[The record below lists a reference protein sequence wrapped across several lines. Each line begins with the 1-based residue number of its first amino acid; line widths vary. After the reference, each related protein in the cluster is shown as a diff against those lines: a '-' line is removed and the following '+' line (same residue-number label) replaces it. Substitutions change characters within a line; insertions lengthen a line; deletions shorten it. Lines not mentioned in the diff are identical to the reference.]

1 MKRHQLQFIGY
12 FLIITVLVSL
22 SAGMT
27 ACKSKKI
34 APTLSSIAITPESAT
49 TIAIGAT
56 QQYIAIATYSDGST
70 TNVTYVATWGS
81 SDTSIAGVS
90 QWGKVT
96 GLVTGNTNITATYSG
111 ITGSALTISVK
122 LLSLLDITPK
132 NPGYLFVGS
141 TQQFAAT
148 GTFTDGSTADITDQ
162 VTWANNSTIVATI
175 SATGLA
181 TGLGA
186 GTTDITAAL
195 AKVTSP
201 SVPLTVMSQ

>member
-34 APTLSSIAITPESAT
+34 APTLSSIAITPDSAT

-70 TNVTYVATWGS
+70 TNVTYVAIWGS

-186 GTTDITAAL
+186 GTTDITASL

>member
-1 MKRHQLQFIGY
+1 MKRNQLQFIGY
-12 FLIITVLVSL
+12 FMILISIVAL

-34 APTLSSIAITPESAT
+34 APSLSSIAITPESVT

-56 QQYIAIATYSDGST
+56 QQFIAIATYSDGST
-70 TNVTYVATWGS
+70 LNVTYVATWGS
-81 SDTSIAGVS
+81 SDTSITGVS

-96 GLVTGNTNITATYSG
+96 GLVTGITNITATYSG
-111 ITGSALTISVK
+111 ITSPALPISVK
-122 LLSLLDITPK
+122 LLTSLDITPK
-132 NPGYLFVGS
+132 NPGYLFAGS
-141 TQQFAAT
+141 TQQFTAT
-148 GTFTDGSTADITDQ
+148 GTFADGSTADVTDQ
-162 VTWANNSTIVATI
+162 VNWTNNSSIVATI

-181 TGLGA
+181 TGQGS
-186 GTTDITAAL
+186 GTTDITASL

>member
-1 MKRHQLQFIGY
+1 MKRKQLQFIGY
-12 FLIITVLVSL
+12 FLIITLIVAL
-22 SAGMT
+22 SVGMT

-34 APTLSSIAITPESAT
+34 VPILSSIAVTPDSAT

-56 QQYIAIATYSDGST
+56 QQFIAIATYSDGST
-70 TNVTYVATWGS
+70 ENVSYVATWSS

-90 QWGKVT
+90 QWGKVS
-96 GLVTGNTNITATYSG
+96 GLVAGNTNITATYSG
-111 ITGSALTISVK
+111 ITSPALPVSVK
-122 LLSLLDITPK
+122 LLSYLGITPK

-148 GTFTDGSTADITDQ
+148 GTFADGSTADITDQ
-162 VTWANNSTIVATI
+162 VTWSNNSTIVATI

-186 GTTDITAAL
+186 GTTDITASL
-195 AKVTSP
+195 AQVTST
-201 SVPLTVMSQ
+201 SVPLSVMSQ